1 MCHHSVISAECSM
14 YLMRP
19 PHFGWKNLSVSC
31 LCENS
36 GSCSPYGFPVIAL
49 SSEVEFC
56 VASWGFTLYTCR
68 ILTKHPC
75 RPLYT
80 FLEFLLSI
88 SPSSWVLSS
97 EIPATLAPLNFELC
111 AFYSMRLLY
120 SVGGSLP
127 WTIVQKFLQNFFYI
141 LLLCDDTA
149 YLIYFPHF
157 PFLRDHNLVLSVVPC
172 LKTVVFIVT
181 PVYRLCTA
189 GDQFCNS
196 FGLLKTTKSLLLP
209 LVTLVYL
216 LFLLDLNMS
225 IFNILKWHNT
235 SIPLKVFQKD

>member
-1 MCHHSVISAECSM
+1 MCHHSVISAQCSV

-19 PHFGWKNLSVSC
+19 PHFGWKNLSVSSVKI
-31 LCENS
+31 L
-36 GSCSPYGFPVIAL
+36 GVVHLTAFQQLLFLQKL
-49 SSEVEFC
+49 SSC
-56 VASWGFTLYTCR
+56 LASWGFTLYMCR
-68 ILTKHPC
+68 ILTKHPW
-75 RPLYT
+75 RPLST

-88 SPSSWVLSS
+88 SPSSWVLSP
-97 EIPATLAPLNFELC
+97 EIPATLASLNFELC

-127 WTIVQKFLQNFFYI
+127 WTIVQKFLQNSFYI

-196 FGLLKTTKSLLLP
+196 FGLLKTTKSLLLL

-216 LFLLDLNMS
+216 LFLLDLIMS
-225 IFNILKWHNT
+225 IFNILKWHNI